1 VTLKKMNFNRG
12 GAAHAAK
19 QRYDGRAIA
28 RGHINACHG
37 VKPYGRSLI
46 DANLGCAIGFNN
58 RSKGRKAGFGKRF
71 DIELF

>member
-1 VTLKKMNFNRG
+1 MGVPS
-12 GAAHAAK
+12 H
-19 QRYDGRAIA
+19 

-58 RSKGRKAGFGKRF
+58 RSKGRKAGFGKRL